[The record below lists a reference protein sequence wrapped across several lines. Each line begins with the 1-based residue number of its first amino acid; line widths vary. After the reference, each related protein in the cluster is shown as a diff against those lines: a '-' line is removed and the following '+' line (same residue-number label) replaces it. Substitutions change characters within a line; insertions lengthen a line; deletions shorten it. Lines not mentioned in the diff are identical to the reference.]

1 MSKVDCIGCD
11 FDTQDSYDRIRAIAS
26 GIEGCWAS
34 LAESKED
41 PNQIGV
47 RYARGVLR
55 GVLRRVSYEES
66 YEESFLCIRC
76 VKCCV
81 LMCVTWRYVE
91 CARQLALDTIGD

>member
-11 FDTQDSYDRIRAIAS
+11 FDTQESYDRIRAIAS
-26 GIEGCWAS
+26 GVEGCWAS

-55 GVLRRVSYEES
+55 RESYEES
-66 YEESFLCIRC
+66 YEECPTRSPTRSPSS
-76 VKCCV
+76 VYAV
-81 LMCVTWRYVE
+81 
-91 CARQLALDTIGD
+91 